1 MRKLLR
7 LVYVSHALFEVAP
20 DSPDIEPELAN
31 ILTKA
36 RKNNQRDNIGGALFF
51 ANGYFF
57 QCLEGKE
64 AAVYALLEKIK
75 LDPRHKD
82 LKISYCKRVRQRHFK
97 FWSMKYVPVGD
108 EVNQLIHS
116 LGYEEFNPVN
126 FAESDINSIV
136 DLFTRIDD
144 NTLSDSSLRE
154 YHRLNVF
161 WWQRFATRLLRRS
174 AT

>member
-7 LVYVSHALFEVAP
+7 LVYVSHALFEMTS

-31 ILTKA
+31 ILAKA

-51 ANGYFF
+51 TNGYFF

-75 LDPRHKD
+75 LDPRHKG
-82 LKISYCKRVRQRHFK
+82 LKISYCKRVKRRHFK
-97 FWSMKYVPVGD
+97 TWSMKYVPVGE
-108 EVNQLIHS
+108 EVNELIRS
-116 LGYEEFNPVN
+116 LGYQEFDPVT
-126 FAESDINSIV
+126 FAESDVNAVV

-144 NTLSDSSLRE
+144 NTLSNSNLRE
-154 YHRLNVF
+154 YHRLDVV
-161 WWQRFATRLLRRS
+161 WWQRLASKLFRRS
-174 AT
+174 VA